1 MNTQSDRITLYIPFL
16 MNHHD
21 RKTITEVFNNHDLGQ
36 VDRVDFNTHKDF
48 PDTAYSAF
56 VHFFPYENEKMINIV
71 DELSQNRSV
80 RFDLDPETDPFFGR
94 SEFWILMK
102 SMHTIPDT
110 PKNIHQVMSHV
121 TNLENTIKSLVDTIT
136 CLSARVKYLEDPEW
150 MDDNELDS
158 PLTMEDLATPTPNEL
173 DPPLT
178 MEDLATP
185 TSNNEDATNTNT
197 HIRFPDSD
205 NEDNE
210 TASSMT
216 MPADTMAHSLKRPM
230 SMRRDLSLEYPED
243 DMDMDNISL
252 TLGSVSTNGAENTIE
267 RNVLCF
273 PRINSTEIFNDTQQD
288 YESDATPAS
297 LPELISN
304 EVDVETDYS
313 SDDDAM
319 SIDTYS
325 TQEYNDIAQ
334 VRPHV
339 DIPSPRPED
348 DDNEEDNV
356 VDIAP
361 LSSPVLLR
369 QDTLDEMDL
378 DYSPFETTTMVPA
391 WGGNDETLAYY

>member
-121 TNLENTIKSLVDTIT
+121 TNLENTIKSLTETIT

-158 PLTMEDLATPTPNEL
+158 PLTMEDLATP
-173 DPPLT
+173 
-178 MEDLATP
+178 
-185 TSNNEDATNTNT
+185 NNEDATNMNT
-197 HIRFPDSD
+197 HIRFPESD

-210 TASSMT
+210 TTSSMI
-216 MPADTMAHSLKRPM
+216 MPAYTPPRDFRADTMAHSLKRPM

-297 LPELISN
+297 MPGLIPIN
-304 EVDVETDYS
+304 DDVESTYSYS

-334 VRPHV
+334 VHPHV

-356 VDIAP
+356 VDTAP

-378 DYSPFETTTMVPA
+378 DYSSFETTTLIPS